1 VHGVAITAAQAS
13 KESNVRAAGRHE
25 DCAGF
30 SFATTLAG
38 ALAGA
43 LACAFASA
51 VAAVPATALA
61 AASMLAL
68 AAAALGVA
76 LARLPH
82 QGTY

>member
-1 VHGVAITAAQAS
+1 MAWRSPPRGAS
-13 KESNVRAAGRHE
+13 KESNVRATGRHE

-30 SFATTLAG
+30 SFAT

-51 VAAVPATALA
+51 FASAVAAVPATAFA
-61 AASMLAL
+61 AASPIAL
-68 AAAALGVA
+68 AAAVGVA

-82 QGTY
+82 LGTY